1 MSFPVSYI
9 IFFFTLILGT
19 IISISS
25 PSLFG
30 AWVGLELNMM
40 SFIPLI
46 TIKMNSYYSESALK
60 YFLIQALSS
69 ALFISSSLLSF
80 TFLLI
85 SFILIF
91 LALLLKLGSAPFH
104 FWFPQ
109 VMEGL
114 NWPQVFILS
123 TIQKLAPMILL
134 SYLMINNTLIKI
146 TLISSMASA
155 LFGALGGLNTMYL
168 RKMIAFSSINHLS
181 WMLIAISLSDIF
193 WMFYFLIY
201 SLILLSI
208 TSSLFSMQ
216 AFTLSSIAQLGTY
229 STFNSLLM
237 SSTFLSLGGLPPFTG
252 FIPKW
257 FMIQIM
263 MNMNLF
269 VPLAILILSSLLT
282 LYFYLRVVIMF
293 IILSNPV
300 MNFYLKYDSRS
311 HNYSLPLK
319 MFFNF
324 LGVLLPVYLFLI

>member
-1 MSFPVSYI
+1 MTFPFSYF

-40 SFIPLI
+40 SFIPLMAL
-46 TIKMNSYYSESALK
+46 KMNSYYSEAALK

-69 ALFISSSLLSF
+69 ALFISSTLLSF
-80 TFLLI
+80 SFLLI
-85 SFILIF
+85 SSILIF
-91 LALLLKLGSAPFH
+91 LALLLKLGGAPFH

-123 TIQKLAPMILL
+123 TVQKLAPMVLL
-134 SYLMINNTLIKI
+134 SYLMINSVLIKI
-146 TLISSMASA
+146 TLISAMASA

-168 RKMIAFSSINHLS
+168 RKLIAFSSINHLS
-181 WMLIAISLSDIF
+181 WMLISISLSDVF
-193 WMFYFLIY
+193 WMFYFLMY

-208 TSSLFSMQ
+208 TSSFFNLR
-216 AFTLSSIAQLGTY
+216 AFTLSSIAQPNNS
-229 STFNSLLM
+229 STFNSILM

-263 MNMNLF
+263 INMNLF
-269 VPLAILILSSLLT
+269 VPLFILILSSLLT
-282 LYFYLRVVIMF
+282 LYFYLRVVVMF
-293 IILSNPV
+293 IILSNPI
-300 MNFYLKYDSRS
+300 MNFHLDYKN
-311 HNYSLPLK
+311 HNYIYSLPIK
-319 MFFNF
+319 IFFNF
-324 LGVLLPVYLFLI
+324 IGIFLPIYLLLL